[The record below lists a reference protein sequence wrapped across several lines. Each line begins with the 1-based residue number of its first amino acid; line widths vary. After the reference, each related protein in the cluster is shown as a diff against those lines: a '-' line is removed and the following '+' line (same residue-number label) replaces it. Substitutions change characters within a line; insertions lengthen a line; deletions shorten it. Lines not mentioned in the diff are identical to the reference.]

1 MEMMI
6 KGRRHQTYGVSVT
19 RQGRLSRRRTGMHA
33 SHGGDPREKASTHL
47 SKFLLRGRNQT
58 QKEASAQRTL
68 QGILRVGKISSG
80 YPSTQRCY

>member
-1 MEMMI
+1 MVSASP
-6 KGRRHQTYGVSVT
+6 GRAVCPGAEL
-19 RQGRLSRRRTGMHA
+19 GCMG

-68 QGILRVGKISSG
+68 QGILRVGKIISG